1 MLVPYAN
8 GGQSGQ
14 NPTIDS
20 CTNCA
25 RCGKTG
31 RGVKEFVRIL
41 RLHESAKA
49 ELVEQAIEQALS
61 YGCPHLDGVKLC
73 LEQLQVPTPQSTLLD
88 LTNQPHLAEI
98 GTQAVDLTCYEQ
110 LIARKVAL

>member
-1 MLVPYAN
+1 MLVPDAN
-8 GGQSGQ
+8 GGQIGQ

-25 RCGKTG
+25 RPGKTG

-41 RLHESAKA
+41 RLHESAPA
-49 ELVEQAIEQALS
+49 ELVEQALEQALS

-73 LEQLQVPTPQSTLLD
+73 LEQLQVPTLPKSLLD
-88 LTNQPHLAEI
+88 LSNQPHLAEG

-110 LIARKVAL
+110 LIERKVGP